1 MIAATLDAGA
11 DMIPRGLPTVPPMTS
26 SEQQATHP
34 GIDAPRVTEWFE
46 AHVAGARAPLRFEL
60 IPAGHSNI
68 TYRVT
73 DNRGERYVLRRPPLG
88 AVLATAHD
96 MGREYKIISAL
107 GPTKV
112 PVPPALGLCSDE
124 TVNGAPFY
132 VMGFVDGH
140 VLVETADSER
150 HFTAAERRSISESL
164 IQVLADLHAVDPD
177 QVGLGDLG
185 KKEDYIARQIKRWR
199 KQWEGSKTRELEA
212 METVAVA
219 LERHM
224 PQQIGATIVHG
235 DFRLGNCITGKDARI
250 AAVLDWE
257 LCTLGDSMADVG
269 YILNDWVEPG
279 EAPFGSLTRPGPSAA
294 EGFLRRAEMLDRYQR
309 LSGRTVRNVEYYRAF
324 QYWRLAAIAEGVLAR
339 FLKGVMGKD
348 ADTDGMKKRV
358 ESLANAALNL
368 VSTLE

>member
-1 MIAATLDAGA
+1 
-11 DMIPRGLPTVPPMTS
+11 MTS
-26 SEQQATHP
+26 SDPQRTLP
-34 GIDAPRVTEWFE
+34 GIDAPRVTEWIE
-46 AHVAGARAPLRFEL
+46 GHVAGSRPPFLFEL

-68 TYRVT
+68 TFKVT
-73 DNRGERYVLRRPPLG
+73 DARGERYVLRRPPLG

-107 GPTKV
+107 GPTRV
-112 PVPPALGLCSDE
+112 PVPPALGLCTDE

-150 HFTAAERRSISESL
+150 HFSAAERRSISESL

-177 QVGLGDLG
+177 AVGLGDLG
-185 KKEDYIARQIKRWR
+185 KKEAYIARQIKRWR

-219 LERHM
+219 LESHM
-224 PQQIGATIVHG
+224 PEQIGATVVHG
-235 DFRLGNCITGKDARI
+235 DFRLGNCITGPDARI

-294 EGFLRRAEMLDRYQR
+294 AGLPAPRRDARRLPAAVGSHRAQR
-309 LSGRTVRNVEYYRAF
+309 RLLPRLPV
-324 QYWRLAAIAEGVLAR
+324 LAARRHRRGRVGALPQGRHGQGGRHRRHEEARREPGQRGLALRKFVMSGAAAVLRMIAG
-339 FLKGVMGKD
+339 
-348 ADTDGMKKRV
+348 
-358 ESLANAALNL
+358 
-368 VSTLE
+368 

>member
-1 MIAATLDAGA
+1 MIAAVSAPG
-11 DMIPRGLPTVPPMTS
+11 RPMTPLNEPHS
-26 SEQQATHP
+26 ALP
-34 GIDAPRVTEWFE
+34 GINAPRVTEWIE
-46 AHVAGARAPLRFEL
+46 GHVAGSRPPFAFEL

-68 TYRVT
+68 TFKVI
-73 DNRGERYVLRRPPLG
+73 DARGERYVLRRPPLG

-96 MGREYKIISAL
+96 MGREFKIISAL
-107 GPTKV
+107 GPTRV
-112 PVPPALGLCSDE
+112 PVPPALGLCTDNA
-124 TVNGAPFY
+124 VNGAPFY

-150 HFTAAERRSISESL
+150 YFSAAERRSISESL

-177 QVGLGDLG
+177 AVGLGDLG
-185 KKEDYIARQIKRWR
+185 KKEAYIARQIKRWR
-199 KQWEGSKTRELEA
+199 KQWESSKTRELEA

-219 LERHM
+219 LESHM
-224 PQQIGATIVHG
+224 PEQIGATIVHG
-235 DFRLGNCITGKDARI
+235 DFRLGNCITGHDARI

-294 EGFLRRAEMLDRYQR
+294 PGFLRRDEMLDAYQR
-309 LSGRTVRNVEYYRAF
+309 LSGRTVRNVDYYRAF

-348 ADTDGMKKRV
+348 ADTAGMTKRV
-358 ESLANAALNL
+358 ESLANAALAL
-368 VSTLE
+368 TRQFE